1 MTPGRAARAAALL
14 LGTGLFA
21 GLAHLG
27 VRDTSPTFDEVAH
40 LPAGYTHLTRLDF
53 RLVPEQP
60 PLVKDLAALPLL
72 AMDVRVPEQDA
83 AWARRRPYEFGRRF
97 LFEWND
103 GQRLAAAGRHAML
116 ACAVLLLGLVAA
128 CACWRWGAAVG
139 GVALFLGA
147 LHPDLLAHGPLV
159 TSDVPAALVDVRE
172 RAALR
177 ARARAAGRFR
187 RAGVRAAARSGVRR
201 EVLGADPG
209 AAARR
214 PRAREGAAPPATRAA
229 RADAGAD
236 ATRRLGGRMPFAPTS
251 RPTRP

>member
-1 MTPGRAARAAALL
+1 MTPVRARRAAALL
-14 LGTGLFA
+14 FGTALFA
-21 GLAHLG
+21 VLAHLG
-27 VRDTSPTFDEVAH
+27 ARDESPTFDEVAH
-40 LPAGYTHLTRLDF
+40 LPAGYMHLTRLDF

-128 CACWRWGAAVG
+128 CASWRWGGAVG
-139 GVALFLGA
+139 GVALLLGA

-159 TSDVPAALVDVRE
+159 TSDVPAALSMFASVLLFE
-172 RAALR
+172 RVL
-177 ARARAAGRFR
+177 ARPGV
-187 RAGVRAAARSGVRR
+187 AGVLACGLLLGVSF
-201 EVLGADPG
+201 VVKFSALLLLPLLA
-209 AAARR
+209 
-214 PRAREGAAPPATRAA
+214 
-229 RADAGAD
+229 
-236 ATRRLGGRMPFAPTS
+236 
-251 RPTRP
+251 

>member
-1 MTPGRAARAAALL
+1 PAHGLSGPARGLGAPPRRPLASHALRPRRRRSRAAAADARERAGDLVRDGLLRAGARERGAAAREPRRRDARDVARRRDPGVSMTPGRAARAAALL

-83 AWARRRPYEFGRRF
+83 AWARRRHYEFGRRF

-128 CACWRWGAAVG
+128 CASCRWGGAVG
-139 GVALFLGA
+139 GVALLLGV

-159 TSDVPAALVDVRE
+159 T
-172 RAALR
+172 
-177 ARARAAGRFR
+177 
-187 RAGVRAAARSGVRR
+187 
-201 EVLGADPG
+201 
-209 AAARR
+209 
-214 PRAREGAAPPATRAA
+214 
-229 RADAGAD
+229 
-236 ATRRLGGRMPFAPTS
+236 
-251 RPTRP
+251 